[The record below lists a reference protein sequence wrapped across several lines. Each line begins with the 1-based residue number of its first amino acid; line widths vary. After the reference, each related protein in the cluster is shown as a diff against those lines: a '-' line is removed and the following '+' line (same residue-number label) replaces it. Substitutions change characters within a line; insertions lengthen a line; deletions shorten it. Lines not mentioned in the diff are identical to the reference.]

1 MPGTQVAIVRAM
13 PVVRQGIEATFVGTE
28 FSSADVRESDLPAWG
43 RDGGQILVEVHGD
56 PDVELVADLRSGSP
70 DVVVVTLVAA
80 GSDRLVEASLGAG
93 ANSAVHLGADTNG
106 ILLAL
111 RAAAEKLT
119 VLPHAIGRS
128 LANGQ
133 PEKPP
138 SLSDAE
144 VEWLKALAAG
154 RTVRQIADDSG
165 YSPREMFRLLNRCY
179 LKLGEPTRLGALL
192 KAARLGVV

>member
-1 MPGTQVAIVRAM
+1 M

-28 FSSADVRESDLPAWG
+28 FSSADIRESDLPAWG
-43 RDGGQILVEVHGD
+43 RGGGQILVEVHGN
-56 PDVELVADLRSGSP
+56 PDIELVADLRSGSP

-80 GSDRLVEASLGAG
+80 GSDRMVEASLGAG

-119 VLPHAIGRS
+119 ILPHAVGRS
-128 LANGQ
+128 MANGHSAM
-133 PEKPP
+133 PP
-138 SLSDAE
+138 SLSEAE
-144 VEWLKALAAG
+144 VEWLEALAAG

-165 YSPREMFRLLNRCY
+165 YSPREMFRLLNRYY
-179 LKLGEPTRLGALL
+179 LKLGETTRLAALL
-192 KAARLGVV
+192 KAAKLGVV